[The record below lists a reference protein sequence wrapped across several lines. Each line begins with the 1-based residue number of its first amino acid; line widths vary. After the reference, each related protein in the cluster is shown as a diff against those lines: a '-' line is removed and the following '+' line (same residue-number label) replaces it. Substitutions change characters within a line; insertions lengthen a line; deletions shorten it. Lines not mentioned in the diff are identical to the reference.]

1 MAHLV
6 ENMLY
11 VGSKAPWHGLGV
23 ALANPPTVAEAIRL
37 AGLDWAVVLKDLQ
50 LTETGAA
57 VDHKAT
63 VRATDGKILGVVGPR
78 YAPLQN
84 ADAFAWFQ
92 PFVESGEASIHTAGS
107 LNEGRRVWVLAKI
120 NREPSEIAPGDT
132 VEKFILLSNSHD
144 GTLAVRVG
152 FSPVRVV
159 CQNTLSLAHGTEAS
173 KLIRIRHT
181 KSAKDTLTEVREVM
195 NAANQTFEAT
205 ADVYRNLARRPINA
219 ADLRKYVKQVFELP
233 AEDKDLSGKGRTL
246 LDSIM
251 RRHGEQADLMQE
263 LMASERI
270 RQQATAAA
278 EGSLLDSII
287 GNFEGGRGSD
297 LPDARGSYWHA
308 YNAVTEYLS
317 HERGRSQDSR
327 LSALWFG
334 DGATI
339 NQRALSVAA
348 SMAS

>member
-11 VGSKAPWHGLGV
+11 VGAAPWHKLGV
-23 ALANPPTVAEAIRL
+23 ALDNPPAVAEAIRL

-50 LTETGAA
+50 LAETGEA

-78 YAPLQN
+78 YRPLQN
-84 ADAFAWFQ
+84 ADAFAWFE
-92 PFVESGEASIHTAGS
+92 PFLASGEASIHTAGS
-107 LNEGRRVWVLAKI
+107 LAEGRRVWILAKI
-120 NREPSEIAPGDT
+120 NREPSVIAPGDE

-152 FSPVRVV
+152 FTPIRVV
-159 CQNTLSLAHGTEAS
+159 CHNTLSLAHGTEAS

-181 KSAKDTLTEVREVM
+181 ESAKDTLAEVREVM

-205 ADVYRNLARRPINA
+205 ADVYRQLARRPSCA

-233 AEDKDLSGKGRTL
+233 AEDKDLSGKSRTL
-246 LDSIM
+246 LDSII
-251 RRHGEQADLMQE
+251 RRHGEQADLMRE
-263 LMASERI
+263 LMAGDGVHR
-270 RQQATAAA
+270 QATTAA

-297 LPDARGSYWHA
+297 LPDARGSYWQA

-317 HERGRSQDSR
+317 HERGRSADSR
-327 LSALWFG
+327 LNGLWFG
-334 DGATI
+334 EGAAI
-339 NQRALSVAA
+339 NQRALSTAVA
-348 SMAS
+348 MAS